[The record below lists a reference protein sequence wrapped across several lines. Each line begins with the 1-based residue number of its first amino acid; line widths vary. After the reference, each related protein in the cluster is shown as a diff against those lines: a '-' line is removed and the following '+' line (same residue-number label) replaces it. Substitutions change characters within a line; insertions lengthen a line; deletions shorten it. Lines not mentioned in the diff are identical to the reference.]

1 MVGISNGPRPFPSER
16 SEQGGVVWGTGQD
29 VVVRNVIIGLW
40 ACLAFP
46 DRSFHTLAS

>member
-29 VVVRNVIIGLW
+29 VVARNVI
-40 ACLAFP
+40 
-46 DRSFHTLAS
+46 RSMGVSRVSRPILP